1 MKKLFAL
8 FLVVA
13 MLAVAGGAF
22 AADDDAGHVTP
33 TPTPAPGEK
42 TETVTNVKVI
52 SVTVAKLPTIDQI
65 KQVAA
70 TVITRVTTIK
80 TTIINQFTTIG
91 VNVPADAQVQ
101 SATNIVAATTS
112 NYKTGDNTGNLQR
125 AAAMLKK
132 KSGGNTLR
140 AIGVVPPFKPDA
152 AGLQPFS
159 LGTLNSAFWGKV
171 LGIDMNAAD
180 VSSAEFSAAT
190 AAGGNE
196 VVFLNASGDVI
207 TTVPSGDVT
216 AVAYVLAGQTYS
228 PIVITSVS
236 SADEASFDAATGT
249 TTVASVD
256 VAVESGE
263 VVPTIDARVQELIN
277 LGYVS
282 SDAKTLLKAAFSGD
296 VYPTLQTVFG
306 SDTLRTA
313 DIALKFNVATW
324 YAYEN
329 GTRVDTAEVS
339 AATATLTK
347 ETANDREAYFFADT
361 DDYSKGTSVSL
372 SFGVIPTGAS
382 SDITPLQY
390 TLGSVTGTYSPNP
403 DGVSSSSG
411 GCAAFGSVLAMAV
424 LGAFI
429 AARKK

>member
-33 TPTPAPGEK
+33 TPAPGEK
-42 TETVTNVKVI
+42 IETVTNVKVVN
-52 SVTVAKLPTIDQI
+52 VTVAKLPTIAQI

-70 TVITRVTTIK
+70 TVITRVETIRTTIV
-80 TTIINQFTTIG
+80 NQFTTIG
-91 VNVPADAQVQ
+91 VTVPANAQVQ
-101 SATNIVAATTS
+101 SATNIADATTS
-112 NYKTGDNTGNLQR
+112 NYRAGDNTGNLQR

-236 SADEASFDAATGT
+236 SADEASFDAETGT

-263 VVPTIDARVQELIN
+263 VVPTIDAKVQELIN

-282 SDAKTLLKAAFSGD
+282 SDAKTLLPAAFSGD
-296 VYPTLQTVFG
+296 VPALRTAFG

-329 GTRVDTAEVS
+329 GARVDTAEVS
-339 AATATLTK
+339 AASATLTK
-347 ETANDREAYFFADT
+347 NTANDREAYFFADT
-361 DDYSKGTSVSL
+361 DDYAQGTSVSL

-390 TLGSVTGTYSPNP
+390 TLGSVDGTYSENP
-403 DGVSSSSG
+403 RGVGSSSG
-411 GCAAFGSVLAMAV
+411 GCASMGSVLAVAV